1 MIPATSLTLPLLG
14 RYLLFSMVLVAVSVC
29 LATIVLNLHYRKPS
43 THRMPAWVRNILIQR
58 MPGILCMR
66 VPKQVV
72 KGTFGARRS
81 KYLRQA
87 YPTFAELNEEPQPV
101 TQNEFN
107 SSKNGYKGSSDKLNG
122 QLKMHLDSIFDG
134 FQKLISGSD
143 ESREQRQLPFVIE
156 KTIHNILFIKTHMQR
171 QDEFD
176 AEDQDWGIV
185 AMVLD
190 RMFLWV
196 FGAAAVV
203 GSFMILTE
211 SPSLFDPIQPIDS
224 LFTTIGVDTP
234 PPQS

>member
-1 MIPATSLTLPLLG
+1 
-14 RYLLFSMVLVAVSVC
+14 
-29 LATIVLNLHYRKPS
+29 
-43 THRMPAWVRNILIQR
+43 
-58 MPGILCMR
+58 
-66 VPKQVV
+66 
-72 KGTFGARRS
+72 
-81 KYLRQA
+81 
-87 YPTFAELNEEPQPV
+87 
-101 TQNEFN
+101 
-107 SSKNGYKGSSDKLNG
+107 
-122 QLKMHLDSIFDG
+122 MHLDSIFDG

-224 LFTTIGVDTP
+224 LITTIGVDTP

>member
-1 MIPATSLTLPLLG
+1 M
-14 RYLLFSMVLVAVSVC
+14 
-29 LATIVLNLHYRKPS
+29 
-43 THRMPAWVRNILIQR
+43 
-58 MPGILCMR
+58 
-66 VPKQVV
+66 
-72 KGTFGARRS
+72 
-81 KYLRQA
+81 RQA
-87 YPTFAELNEEPQPV
+87 DPTFAELNEEPQPV
-101 TQNEFN
+101 TQNGFN

-224 LFTTIGVDTP
+224 LITTIGVDTP

>member
-1 MIPATSLTLPLLG
+1 
-14 RYLLFSMVLVAVSVC
+14 MVSTAPKLVTRCSV
-29 LATIVLNLHYRKPS
+29 ADKIV
-43 THRMPAWVRNILIQR
+43 
-58 MPGILCMR
+58 CMN
-66 VPKQVV
+66 QVNV
-72 KGTFGARRS
+72 
-81 KYLRQA
+81 LQ
-87 YPTFAELNEEPQPV
+87 
-101 TQNEFN
+101 
-107 SSKNGYKGSSDKLNG
+107 GSSDKLNG

-134 FQKLISGSD
+134 FQKLISGT
-143 ESREQRQLPFVIE
+143 EETQERRQLPFVIE

-176 AEDQDWGIV
+176 AVSQHDLYVWNSVGINWSDLIYVQEDQDWGIV

-203 GSFMILTE
+203 GSAMILTE

-224 LFTTIGVDTP
+224 LITTIGVDTP

>member
-1 MIPATSLTLPLLG
+1 
-14 RYLLFSMVLVAVSVC
+14 
-29 LATIVLNLHYRKPS
+29 
-43 THRMPAWVRNILIQR
+43 
-58 MPGILCMR
+58 MR

-72 KGTFGARRS
+72 KGGFGARRS

-87 YPTFAELNEEPQPV
+87 DPSFAELTEDRDNQPV
-101 TQNEFN
+101 TQNGFN

-143 ESREQRQLPFVIE
+143 ESQERRQLPFVIE

-203 GSFMILTE
+203 GSAMILTE

-224 LFTTIGVDTP
+224 LITTIGVDAP
-234 PPQS
+234 PLEAQASS